1 MSLNIRLFFTF
12 FQIGLFSIGG
22 GYAIIPLIQQE
33 IVEKA
38 SWISQKAF
46 TDMIT
51 ISQMTPGPLAVNAS
65 TFVGLQTAGLPGA
78 ILATTGC
85 ILAGVC
91 ISAGLYSFFLRH
103 EDSRRLSA
111 ALNGLKSASL
121 GLIVSAAA
129 SILLLAFT
137 GSSDWTGPR
146 RPSGC
151 HTICSIFLAAA
162 ETKIQSHPCHE
173 HRRNRRRPSLPL
185 ESYDLISLRLC
196 FTRASSFPSDTAMR
210 MVSPLPTFPPSISLA
225 ASVSTCFWR

>member
-137 GSSDWTGPR
+137 GSSDWTGP
-146 RPSGC
+146 
-151 HTICSIFLAAA
+151 AAVDLPA
-162 ETKIQSHPCHE
+162 VILFAASFWLL
-173 HRRNRRRPSLPL
+173 RRRKFNPILV
-185 ESYDLISLRLC
+185 
-196 FTRASSFPSDTAMR
+196 M
-210 MVSPLPTFPPSISLA
+210 SIAGIAGGLLY
-225 ASVSTCFWR
+225 R